1 MANPK
6 PFQPYQYYHSR
17 VGARHIQKA
26 DLLRDLE
33 PALDLVERQI
43 DPLSSPTV
51 LPFLDDNDLPDKAI
65 KYAHPNFYYLDRSST
80 AVPDGLNIVA
90 TATNNGRWII
100 TTSGGLSPTEHEFL
114 RTLTHEVVET
124 THTVVTRTLG
134 LVTNVTVWMT
144 PAMLVKHRSTDVFR
158 TLGVV
163 TTIVDRQY
171 DTSGTLLYTLT
182 HNVTRTGGLVTSI
195 STTRA

>member
-1 MANPK
+1 MAVPK
-6 PFQPYQYYHSR
+6 AFQPYQYYHSR
-17 VGARHIQKA
+17 IGNRHIQKG
-26 DLLRDLE
+26 DLLRELS
-33 PALDLVERQI
+33 PALDLIERQL
-43 DPLSSPTV
+43 DPLSSPNV

-80 AVPDGLNIVA
+80 APPDGLNIVA
-90 TATNNGRWII
+90 TATNVGRWII

-124 THTVVTRTLG
+124 TYTVVSRTLG

-144 PAMLVKHRSTDVFR
+144 PAMLLKHRSTDVFR

-163 TTIVDRQY
+163 TQIVDRQF
-171 DTSGTLLYTLT
+171 DTAGLLLYTLT
-182 HNVTRTGGLVTSI
+182 HNISRTGGQVTSI
-195 STTRA
+195 START

>member
-6 PFQPYQYYHSR
+6 AYQPYQYYQSR
-17 VGARHIQKA
+17 IGNRHIQKG
-26 DLLRDLE
+26 DLNRELGA
-33 PALDLVERQI
+33 ALDLIERQI

-65 KYAHPNFYYLDRSST
+65 KYAHPNFYYLDRSSV
-80 AVPDGLNIVA
+80 AAPDGVNIVA
-90 TATNNGRWII
+90 TATGLGRWLI
-100 TTSGGLSPTEHEFL
+100 TTSGGLTPYEHEFL

-124 THTVVTRTLG
+124 TYTVVTRTAG

-144 PAMLVKHRSTDVFR
+144 PAMLLKHRSTDVFR

-163 TTIVDRQY
+163 TQIVERQY
-171 DTSGTLLYTLT
+171 DTAGVLLYTLT
-182 HNVTRTGGLVTSI
+182 HNISRTGGQVTSI
-195 STTRA
+195 STNRA